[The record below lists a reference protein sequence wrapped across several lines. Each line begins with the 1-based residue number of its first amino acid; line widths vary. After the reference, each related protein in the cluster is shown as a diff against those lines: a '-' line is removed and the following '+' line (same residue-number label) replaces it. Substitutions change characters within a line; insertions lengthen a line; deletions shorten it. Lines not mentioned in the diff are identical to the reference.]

1 MSRKFVAN
9 GIGLG
14 IFALIMALALFRPF
28 SGDVEIV
35 SGQGPQLVG
44 EMRNFKLMKTRVGRP
59 DFSWKDGDGNA
70 VTMADFD
77 GKVLLINYWAS
88 WCEICTRELP
98 TVDNL
103 QNTLGGDKFSV
114 VAMNVDING
123 KGIAV
128 RHMKR
133 LALKYLDLH
142 LDTPQKTMQS
152 LGLQVMPT
160 TYLFNH
166 KGNLLGLLR
175 GGADWDSREAMALV
189 QYFIDNPDY
198 VDQFPNRERPSLSQ
212 KS

>member
-14 IFALIMALALFRPF
+14 IFAVILAIAFIRPF

-35 SGQGPQLVG
+35 AGKDPQLVG
-44 EMRNFKLMKTRVGRP
+44 EMRNFKLIKTRVSRP
-59 DFSWKDGDGNA
+59 DFTWTDGDGK
-70 VTMADFD
+70 TISLADFD
-77 GKVLLINYWAS
+77 GKVVLVNYWAS

-103 QNTLGGDKFSV
+103 QNMLGGEKFAV

-133 LALKYLDLH
+133 LALKYLDLY
-142 LDTPQKTMQS
+142 LDTPQTTMQR

-160 TYLFNH
+160 TYLFNQR
-166 KGNLLGLLR
+166 GNLLGLIR
-175 GGADWDSREAMALV
+175 GGAEWDSREAKALI
-189 QYFIDNPDY
+189 QYFVDNPDY
-198 VDQFPNRERPSLSQ
+198 VNRFPNRERPDLSQ